1 MHSAGVLPDSQAD
14 KIRSTKLDSINT
26 VISIDIC
33 IVKKKKKKERKKLFS
48 MRESRVIY
56 TIIWNIIL
64 TKEYIVESIKYKHN
78 AKKSQHTHTSHV
90 YDAPLL

>member
-1 MHSAGVLPDSQAD
+1 
-14 KIRSTKLDSINT
+14 
-26 VISIDIC
+26 
-33 IVKKKKKKERKKLFS
+33 